1 MSLDRAVLD
10 ILCCPLTHMPLE
22 KLAPERL
29 ARLNDSIAAGAVK
42 NESRQVLA
50 EPLAGALMTRDG
62 KLAYP
67 VRDGIPVLLIDQGI
81 ALSQCE
87 SEQ

>member
-22 KLAPERL
+22 PLAGEALERL
-29 ARLNDSIAAGAVK
+29 NEAIAARRVK
-42 NESRQVLA
+42 NESKQLVA
-50 EPLAGALMTRDG
+50 EPCAAALVTRDG

-81 ALSQCE
+81 ALAQCE
-87 SEQ
+87 APQ

>member
-22 KLAPERL
+22 KLAPEHL
-29 ARLNDSIAAGAVK
+29 ARLNESIAAGAVR

-50 EPLAGALMTRDG
+50 EPLAGALVTRDG

-67 VRDGIPVLLIDQGI
+67 IRDGIPVLLIDQGI
-81 ALSQCE
+81 VLSQCE
-87 SEQ
+87 SE

>member
-29 ARLNDSIAAGAVK
+29 ALLNESIAAGVVR
-42 NESRQVLA
+42 NESRQTLS
-50 EPLAGALMTRDG
+50 EPLTAALVTRDG
-62 KLAYP
+62 RLAYP
-67 VRDGIPVLLIDQGI
+67 IRDGIPVLLIDQGI

-87 SEQ
+87 TEK

>member
-1 MSLDRAVLD
+1 
-10 ILCCPLTHMPLE
+10 MPLE

>member
-1 MSLDRAVLD
+1 MSLDRAVVD

-22 KLAPERL
+22 LLAPDRL
-29 ARLNDSIAAGAVK
+29 ARLNECIAAGTVK
-42 NESRQVLA
+42 NESKQLVSESL
-50 EPLAGALMTRDG
+50 ESALVTRDG

-81 ALSQCE
+81 ALAQCDTPK
-87 SEQ
+87 